1 MKIINL
7 GASLSIFLF
16 LFCIGTHNCHGQF
29 LKKLGQRAE
38 NAAEEAVLR
47 KSEQKVTRETEKAM
61 DTILDGNKGTKQQ
74 KKSKSQETQNDDDA
88 SVEGDDGQTQKKSE
102 SNTNVLKQSE
112 FGVYSNFTFIPGNKL
127 LFYDDFTA
135 DALGDFP
142 ANWETGGSGEV
153 VNTNVS
159 ESKWLSLIR
168 RSGYM
173 PSMEDKLPEN
183 YTIEF
188 DLSNNGYGSGKPISK
203 IHFAFLTKKAYS
215 MGAGGT
221 LAEIEILL
229 SPNGFNVRSVSNF
242 GGEVDVKIGNEID
255 REIPDYLNNMVHIS
269 IAVNKKRLRMW
280 VNEEKMVDSPNLIQA
295 NIGKYFIIQAMDV
308 LPEKGH
314 FVGISNF
321 KIAESTEDLRSL
333 LLKNGKFSTTG
344 IYFDTAASTVK
355 KESYGILLDI
365 ANMLR
370 DNKDINLQII
380 GHTDNQG
387 EENYNQTLSESR
399 AAAVKQI
406 LIEEFEIDEARLQFM
421 GKGETEAVDDNTTE
435 KGRANNRR
443 VEFIKIN

>member
-1 MKIINL
+1 MKIISL
-7 GASLSIFLF
+7 GARLSIFLF
-16 LFCIGTHNCHGQF
+16 LFCIGTGICHAQF

-38 NAAEEAVLR
+38 NAAENAVLR

-61 DTILDGNKGTKQQ
+61 DTILDGNKGTQQ
-74 KKSKSQETQNDDDA
+74 KKNTKSQKKQNDTDS
-88 SVEGDDGQTQKKSE
+88 SVESDDEQTQKKAG
-102 SNTNVLKQSE
+102 SNTNVKKQNE

-127 LFYDDFTA
+127 LFYDDFAT

-153 VNTNVS
+153 VNTNTS
-159 ESKWLSLIR
+159 EGKWLSIVR
-168 RSGYM
+168 RSGYL
-173 PSMEDKLPEN
+173 PTMEKTLPEN

-188 DLSNNGYGSGKPISK
+188 DLTNNGYGAGKPSSK
-203 IHFAFLTKKAYS
+203 LFFAFLTKKAYG
-215 MGAGGT
+215 MGAGGST
-221 LAEIEILL
+221 ASVEILL
-229 SPNGFNVRSVSNF
+229 SNNGFNVRNVSNF
-242 GGEVDVKIGNEID
+242 GGEVEVKVGSFIN
-255 REIPDYLNNMVHIS
+255 REMPEYLNSTVHIS
-269 IAVNKKRLRMW
+269 IAINKKRMRMW

-295 NIGKYFIIQAMDV
+295 NIGKYFIIETSDI

-370 DNKDINLQII
+370 DNNDINLQIV

-387 EENYNQTLSESR
+387 EENYNQSLSEKR
-399 AAAVKQI
+399 AASVRR
-406 LIEEFEIDEARLQFM
+406 LLTEEFGIGAARLQFI

-443 VEFIKIN
+443 VEFIKL

>member
-1 MKIINL
+1 MKTIML
-7 GASLSIFLF
+7 CARLSIFIF
-16 LFCIGTHNCHGQF
+16 LFCFGTGTSHAQF

-38 NAAEEAVLR
+38 NAAENAVLR

-61 DTILDGNKGTKQQ
+61 DTILDGNGNKGNKQQ
-74 KKSKSQETQNDDDA
+74 KNPNSQKQQKNTDKSIEHTNK
-88 SVEGDDGQTQKKSE
+88 
-102 SNTNVLKQSE
+102 NTKEEKAKSE
-112 FGVYSNFTFIPGNKL
+112 FGVYSSFTFIPGNKL
-127 LFYDDFTA
+127 LFYDDFQS
-135 DALGDFP
+135 DAIGDFP

-153 VNTNVS
+153 VTTNT
-159 ESKWLSLIR
+159 SKDKWFSLIR
-168 RSGYM
+168 RSGYLPTM
-173 PSMEDKLPEN
+173 KDKLPEN

-188 DLSNNGYGSGKPISK
+188 DLSNNGYGDGKPSSK
-203 IHFAFLTKKAYS
+203 LNFVFMTKRAYS
-215 MGAGGT
+215 GGTGGT
-221 LAEIEILL
+221 LAEVEILL
-229 SPNGFNVRSVSNF
+229 SHNGFNVSKVSNF
-242 GGEVDVKIGNEID
+242 GGEVDIKIGSVID
-255 REIPDYLNNMVHIS
+255 RNMPENLNNTVHIS

-355 KESYGILLDI
+355 KESYGVLLDI

-370 DNKDINLQII
+370 DNNDINLQIV
-380 GHTDNQG
+380 GHTDSQG
-387 EENYNQTLSESR
+387 EEKYNQTLSEKR
-399 AAAVKQI
+399 AAAVKQ
-406 LIEEFEIDEARLQFM
+406 LLVEEFGIREDRLQFM
-421 GKGETEAVDDNTTE
+421 GKGEIEAVDDNTTE

-443 VEFIKIN
+443 VEFIKL

>member
-1 MKIINL
+1 MKNVKILMVFITL
-7 GASLSIFLF
+7 MISS
-16 LFCIGTHNCHGQF
+16 TMSYGQF
-29 LKKLGQRAE
+29 IKKLGKRAE
-38 NAAEEAVLR
+38 EAAKEAVLR
-47 KSEQKVTRETEKAM
+47 KAEQKVNRETEKAM
-61 DTILDGNKGTKQQ
+61 DTILDGKKGKKNKKDKSSKQQ
-74 KKSKSQETQNDDDA
+74 DVQNNDQNENNEISDQE
-88 SVEGDDGQTQKKSE
+88 
-102 SNTNVLKQSE
+102 NTNSD

-127 LFYDDFTA
+127 LFYDDFAA

-153 VNTNVS
+153 VTTTDS
-159 ESKWLSLIR
+159 EGKWLSMSR
-168 RSGYM
+168 RAGYM
-173 PSMEDKLPEN
+173 PTMENKLPEN

-188 DLSNNGYGSGKPISK
+188 DLANNGYGSGKPISK
-203 IHFAFLTKKAYS
+203 LFFAFLTKKVYL
-215 MGAGGT
+215 MGAGGA
-221 LAEIEILL
+221 LADIEILL
-229 SPNGFNVRSVSNF
+229 SNNGFTVSKVENF
-242 GGEVDVKIGNEID
+242 GGEVEVKIGSSIN
-255 REIPDYLNNMVHIS
+255 RQMPDYLNSTVHIS

-280 VNEEKMVDSPNLIQA
+280 VNEEKLVDSPNLLQV
-295 NIGKYFIIQAMDV
+295 NIGRYFIIQAMDV

-344 IYFDTAASTVK
+344 IYFDTAAATVK

-370 DNKDINLQII
+370 DNPDINLQIV

-387 EENYNQTLSESR
+387 EEAYNLSLSKNR
-399 AAAVKQI
+399 ADAVKQI
-406 LIEEFEIDEARLQFM
+406 LVDEFGINEDKLQFM

-443 VEFIKIN
+443 VEFIKI

>member
-1 MKIINL
+1 MKTTMLCARLTIF
-7 GASLSIFLF
+7 IFLF
-16 LFCIGTHNCHGQF
+16 CLGTGICHAQF
-29 LKKLGQRAE
+29 LKRLGNRVE

-47 KSEQKVTRETEKAM
+47 KSEQKVNRETEKVM

-74 KKSKSQETQNDDDA
+74 KKSKSQKTQNDDDA
-88 SVEGDDGQTQKKSE
+88 SVEGDDGQTQKKAGS
-102 SNTNVLKQSE
+102 STNVTKQNE

-127 LFYDDFTA
+127 LFYDDFAA
-135 DALGDFP
+135 DAIGDFP
-142 ANWETGGSGEV
+142 ANWETGGSGEI

-159 ESKWLSLIR
+159 QSKWLSIIR

-173 PSMEDKLPEN
+173 PSMKDKLPEN

-188 DLSNNGYGSGKPISK
+188 DLSNNGYGTGKPSSK
-203 IHFAFLTKKAYS
+203 IFFAFLTNKAYG
-215 MGAGGT
+215 MGAGGST
-221 LAEIEILL
+221 ANVEILL
-229 SPNGFNVRSVSNF
+229 SNNGFNVRNVSNF
-242 GGEVDVKIGNEID
+242 GGEVEVKVGSFIN
-255 REIPDYLNNMVHIS
+255 REMPDFLNGTVHIS

-280 VNEEKMVDSPNLIQA
+280 VNEEKMVDSPNLLQA
-295 NIGKYFIIQAMDV
+295 NIGKYFIIETSDI

-370 DNKDINLQII
+370 DNNDINLQII

-387 EENYNQTLSESR
+387 EDNYNQTLSESR

-406 LIEEFEIDEARLQFM
+406 LIEEFEIGEARLQFI

>member
-1 MKIINL
+1 MKTTML
-7 GASLSIFLF
+7 CARLSIFIF
-16 LFCIGTHNCHGQF
+16 LFCLGSGICHAQF
-29 LKKLGQRAE
+29 LKRLGNRVE

-47 KSEQKVTRETEKAM
+47 KSEQKVNRETEKVM
-61 DTILDGNKGTKQQ
+61 DTILDGNKGTKQKKNTKSQ
-74 KKSKSQETQNDDDA
+74 KKKNETDS
-88 SVEGDDGQTQKKSE
+88 SVDSGEGLTQKKAGS
-102 SNTNVLKQSE
+102 STNVTKQNE

-127 LFYDDFTA
+127 LFYDDFAA
-135 DALGDFP
+135 DAKGDFP

-153 VNTNVS
+153 INTNVS

-255 REIPDYLNNMVHIS
+255 REIPEYLNSTVHIS

-370 DNKDINLQII
+370 DNNDINLQII

-387 EENYNQTLSESR
+387 DDNYNQTLSESR
-399 AAAVKQI
+399 AASVKQI
-406 LIEEFEIDEARLQFM
+406 LIEEFEIDKDRLQFM
-421 GKGETEAVDDNTTE
+421 GKGETEAVADNTTE

>member
-1 MKIINL
+1 MKTIML
-7 GASLSIFLF
+7 CARLSIFIF
-16 LFCIGTHNCHGQF
+16 LFCFGTGTSHAQF

-38 NAAEEAVLR
+38 NAAENAVLR

-61 DTILDGNKGTKQQ
+61 DTILDGNGNKGNKQKKNPNSQKQQ
-74 KKSKSQETQNDDDA
+74 KNTDKSIE
-88 SVEGDDGQTQKKSE
+88 
-102 SNTNVLKQSE
+102 NTNQTTKEEKAKSE

-127 LFYDDFTA
+127 LFYDDFAA
-135 DALGDFP
+135 DAIGDFP

-153 VNTNVS
+153 VTTSN
-159 ESKWLSLIR
+159 SKDKWFSLIR
-168 RSGYM
+168 RSGYLPTM
-173 PSMEDKLPEN
+173 KDRLPEN

-188 DLSNNGYGSGKPISK
+188 DLSNNGYGAGKPSSK
-203 IHFAFLTKKAYS
+203 LFFAFLTKKAYG
-215 MGAGGT
+215 MGAGGST
-221 LAEIEILL
+221 ASVEILL
-229 SPNGFNVRSVSNF
+229 SNNGFNVRNVSNF
-242 GGEVDVKIGNEID
+242 GGEVEVKVGSFIN
-255 REIPDYLNNMVHIS
+255 REMPEYLNSTVHIS

-295 NIGKYFIIQAMDV
+295 NIGKYFIIETSDI

-370 DNKDINLQII
+370 DNDDINLQIV
-380 GHTDNQG
+380 GHTDNKG
-387 EENYNQTLSESR
+387 EEKYNQTLSEKR
-399 AAAVKQI
+399 AAAVKQ
-406 LIEEFEIDEARLQFM
+406 LLVEEFGIREDRLQFM
-421 GKGETEAVDDNTTE
+421 GKGEIEAIDDNTTE

-443 VEFIKIN
+443 VEFIKL

>member
-1 MKIINL
+1 MKNVKILLVLMTLLISSQTSY
-7 GASLSIFLF
+7 A
-16 LFCIGTHNCHGQF
+16 QF

-38 NAAEEAVLR
+38 DAAKEAVIR
-47 KSEQKVTRETEKAM
+47 KTAQKVNRETEKTM
-61 DTILDGNKGTKQQ
+61 DTILDGSKGGKKKKNKSSKQNGDSQ
-74 KKSKSQETQNDDDA
+74 NDETNEHDETSEQETNA
-88 SVEGDDGQTQKKSE
+88 
-102 SNTNVLKQSE
+102 NT

-127 LFYDDFTA
+127 LFYDDFAA

-153 VNTNVS
+153 VTINDS
-159 ESKWLSLIR
+159 KDKWLSIVR

-173 PSMEDKLPEN
+173 PTLENKLPEN

-188 DLSNNGYGSGKPISK
+188 DLANNGYGSGKPNSK
-203 IHFAFLTKKAYS
+203 LFFAFLTKKAYS
-215 MGAGGT
+215 MGAGGS
-221 LAEIEILL
+221 LADIEILL
-229 SPNGFNVRSVSNF
+229 SNNGFKVSNVENF
-242 GGEVDVKIGNEID
+242 GGDVEVKIGSRID
-255 REIPDYLNNMVHIS
+255 REMTDYLNNTVHIS

-280 VNEEKMVDSPNLIQA
+280 VNEEKMVDSPNLLQS
-295 NIGKYFIIQAMDV
+295 NIGKYFIIQGMDV

-355 KESYGILLDI
+355 KESYGILLEI

-370 DNKDINLQII
+370 DNSDINLQIV

-387 EENYNQTLSESR
+387 EENYNQILSENR
-399 AAAVKQI
+399 ARAVKQI
-406 LIEEFEIDEARLQFM
+406 LVEEFGINEDKLQFM
-421 GKGETEAVDDNTTE
+421 GKGESEPVGDNTTE
-435 KGRANNRR
+435 NGKANNRR
-443 VEFIKIN
+443 VEFIKL

>member
-1 MKIINL
+1 MKNVKILLVLMTLLISSQTSY
-7 GASLSIFLF
+7 A
-16 LFCIGTHNCHGQF
+16 QF

-38 NAAEEAVLR
+38 DAAKEAVIR
-47 KSEQKVTRETEKAM
+47 KTAQKVNRETEKTM
-61 DTILDGNKGTKQQ
+61 DTILDGSKGGKKKKNKSSKQNGDSQ
-74 KKSKSQETQNDDDA
+74 NDETNEHNETSEQETNA
-88 SVEGDDGQTQKKSE
+88 
-102 SNTNVLKQSE
+102 NT

-127 LFYDDFTA
+127 LFYDDFAA

-153 VNTNVS
+153 VTINDS
-159 ESKWLSLIR
+159 KDKWLSIVR

-173 PSMEDKLPEN
+173 PTLENKLPEN

-188 DLSNNGYGSGKPISK
+188 DLANNGYGSGKPNSK
-203 IHFAFLTKKAYS
+203 LFFAFLTKKAYS
-215 MGAGGT
+215 MGAGGS
-221 LAEIEILL
+221 LADIEILL
-229 SPNGFNVRSVSNF
+229 SNNGFKVSNVENF
-242 GGEVDVKIGNEID
+242 GGDVEVKIGSRID
-255 REIPDYLNNMVHIS
+255 REMTDYLNNTVHIS

-280 VNEEKMVDSPNLIQA
+280 VNEEKMVDSPNLLQS
-295 NIGKYFIIQAMDV
+295 NIGKYFIIQGMDV

-355 KESYGILLDI
+355 KESYGILLEI

-370 DNKDINLQII
+370 DNPDINLQIV

-387 EENYNQTLSESR
+387 EENYNQILSENR
-399 AAAVKQI
+399 ARAVKQI
-406 LIEEFEIDEARLQFM
+406 LVEEFGINEDKLQFM
-421 GKGETEAVDDNTTE
+421 GKGESEPVGDNATENG
-435 KGRANNRR
+435 KANNRR
-443 VEFIKIN
+443 VEFIKL